1 MAEKATTEPRR
12 EESKTEPHIDGGFID
27 LECGNPANTDVNESG
42 STPSD
47 DSLKLCACGCSFF
60 ILLLIYLPFIVCD
73 LYFGYT
79 HISCQDIVSSHMD
92 LTIGTWLKVN
102 GYLLVSM
109 LFVPL
114 FFPFIDEKNKCV
126 TISVWVISSLKRIFV
141 LSWLI
146 VGAIL
151 FWRDIEP
158 LGKCDKS
165 VNSYIWARL
174 IMGICGF
181 AISLKMEND
190 KKK

>member
-1 MAEKATTEPRR
+1 MAYKAKFKELRING
-12 EESKTEPHIDGGFID
+12 EVID
-27 LECGNPANTDVNESG
+27 LEYGNTGNITDVNVSG

-47 DSLKLCACGCSFF
+47 NSVKLCACGCSFI
-60 ILLLIYLPFIVCD
+60 ILLLIYSPFIVCD

-79 HISCQDIVSSHMD
+79 HISCQDIVSPHMD
-92 LTIGTWLKVN
+92 LTIGMWLKVN

-126 TISVWVISSLKRIFV
+126 TISAWVISRLSRIFV

-174 IMGICGF
+174 IMGIVAF
-181 AISLKMEND
+181 IIALKSDNN
-190 KKK
+190 KNKN